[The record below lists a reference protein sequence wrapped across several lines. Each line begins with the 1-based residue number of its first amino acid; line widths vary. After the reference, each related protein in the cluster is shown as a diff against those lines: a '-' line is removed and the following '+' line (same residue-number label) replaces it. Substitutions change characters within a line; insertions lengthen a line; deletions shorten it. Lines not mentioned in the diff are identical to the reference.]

1 MFYIMRIN
9 ENIKVFKNTLWMSKT
24 IYKDETR
31 KSMKETEVIINGADF
46 LTKGYKNKK
55 QSIRITNKGSVATI
69 LGVVTPSRVAVL
81 NFADALTPGGLVF
94 EGIETQE
101 EDLCRCSNLYPC
113 ISQDKVFDDYYGYN
127 RSLEN
132 DIYSDRLIYS
142 KDVLFFK
149 DEDYWCI
156 PIRTKCDV
164 ITCPAPVE
172 CSDKQVFVN
181 RIKCIIGATYSK
193 GVDTLV
199 LGGWGTGAFGNDS
212 YLVATAFKEVLDEY
226 KLFDV
231 VYFPFKCSE
240 TDPSDNYK
248 VFKEVLL

>member
-1 MFYIMRIN
+1 MSTCL
-9 ENIKVFKNTLWMSKT
+9 ENIKVFKNTLWMSNSF
-24 IYKDETR
+24 YKDDTEEA
-31 KSMKETEVIINGADF
+31 MKNTEVIINGAS
-46 LTKGYKNKK
+46 LLREKGNKA
-55 QSIRITNKGSVATI
+55 QSIRVIHKGSVQTI
-69 LGVVTPSRVAVL
+69 EGVVTPSQVAVL

-94 EGIETQE
+94 EGVETQE

-113 ISQDKVFDDYYGYN
+113 ISQDKVFADYYGYN

-132 DIYSDRLIYS
+132 DVYSDRLIYS

-172 CSDKQVFVN
+172 CSDKQVFIN
-181 RIKCIIGATYSK
+181 RTKCIIGSAYSK
-193 GVDTLV
+193 GVDHLI
-199 LGGWGTGAFGNDS
+199 LGKFGCGAFRNDPR
-212 YLVATAFKEVLDEY
+212 LVATAFKEVLDEY

-231 VYFPFKCSE
+231 VYFPVFDDSE
-240 TDPSDNYK
+240 SSDI
-248 VFKEVLL
+248 FEEVLL

>member
-1 MFYIMRIN
+1 MSTCL
-9 ENIKVFKNTLWMSKT
+9 ENIKVFKNTLWMCDSFYEK
-24 IYKDETR
+24 ET
-31 KSMKETEVIINGADF
+31 KEAMKNTEVIINGAS
-46 LTKGYKNKK
+46 LLREKGHKEQK
-55 QSIRITNKGSVATI
+55 IRVIHKGSVQTI
-69 LGVVTPSRVAVL
+69 EGVVTPSRIAVL

-94 EGIETQE
+94 EGELTQE

-113 ISQDKVFDDYYGYN
+113 ISQGKVFDDYYGYN

-172 CSDKQVFVN
+172 CSDKQVFIN
-181 RIKCIIGATYSK
+181 RIKCIIGSAYSK

-199 LGGWGTGAFGNDS
+199 LGKFGCGAFSNDPQ
-212 YLVATAFKEVLDEY
+212 LVATAFKEVLDEY

-231 VYFPFKCSE
+231 VYFPVFDDSE
-240 TDPSDNYK
+240 SSDI
-248 VFKEVLL
+248 FKEVLL

>member
-1 MFYIMRIN
+1 MSTCL
-9 ENIKVFKNTLWMSKT
+9 ENIKVFKNTLWMCDSF
-24 IYKDETR
+24 YE
-31 KSMKETEVIINGADF
+31 KETKEAMKNTEIIINGAS
-46 LTKGYKNKK
+46 LLREKGNKA
-55 QSIRITNKGSVATI
+55 QSIRVIHKGSVPVI
-69 LGVVTPSRVAVL
+69 EGVVTPSRVAVL

-94 EGIETQE
+94 EGVETQE

-172 CSDKQVFVN
+172 CSDKQVFIN
-181 RIKCIIGATYSK
+181 RIKCIIGAAYSK
-193 GVDTLV
+193 GVDQLI
-199 LGGWGTGAFGNDS
+199 LGKFGCGAFGNDPR
-212 YLVATAFKEVLDEY
+212 LVATTFKEVLNEY

-231 VYFPFKCSE
+231 VYFPVFDDSE
-240 TDPSDNYK
+240 SSDI
-248 VFKEVLL
+248 FEEVLL

>member
-1 MFYIMRIN
+1 MSTCS
-9 ENIKVFKNTLWMSKT
+9 ENIKVFENTLWMSNSF
-24 IYKDETR
+24 YKDETEDA
-31 KSMKETEVIINGADF
+31 MKNTELIIDGASLLKEKGDKEQEIRVIH
-46 LTKGYKNKK
+46 
-55 QSIRITNKGSVATI
+55 KGSVSVVE
-69 LGVVTPSRVAVL
+69 GVVTPSRVAVL
-81 NFADALTPGGLVF
+81 NFADALTPGGLVWKG
-94 EGIETQE
+94 ELTQE
-101 EDLCRCSNLYPC
+101 EDLCRCSNLYSC
-113 ISQDKVFDDYYGYN
+113 ISQEKVFDDYYGYN

-181 RIKCIIGATYSK
+181 RIKCIIGAAYSK
-193 GVDTLV
+193 GVGTLV
-199 LGGWGTGAFGNDS
+199 LGKFGTGAFGNDS
-212 YLVATAFKEVLDEY
+212 RLVATAFKEILDEY

-231 VYFPFKCSE
+231 VYFPVFDDSE
-240 TDPSDNYK
+240 SSDI
-248 VFKEVLL
+248 FEEVLL

>member
-1 MFYIMRIN
+1 MSTCL
-9 ENIKVFKNTLWMSKT
+9 ENIKVFKNTLWMCDSFYEKET
-24 IYKDETR
+24 KDA
-31 KSMKETEVIINGADF
+31 MKNTEVIINGAS
-46 LTKGYKNKK
+46 LLREKGNKA
-55 QSIRITNKGSVATI
+55 QSIRVIHKGSVPVI
-69 LGVVTPSRVAVL
+69 QGVVSFGRIAVL

-94 EGIETQE
+94 EGVCTQE

-113 ISQDKVFDDYYGYN
+113 ISQEKVFDDYYGYN
-127 RSLEN
+127 RSFGN

-181 RIKCIIGATYSK
+181 RIKCILGSAYSK
-193 GVDTLV
+193 GVDHLI
-199 LGGWGTGAFGNDS
+199 LGKFGCGAFGNDPR
-212 YLVATAFKEVLDEY
+212 LVATAFKEVLDEY

-231 VYFPFKCSE
+231 VYFPVFDDSE
-240 TDPSDNYK
+240 SSDI
-248 VFKEVLL
+248 FREVLEG

>member
-1 MFYIMRIN
+1 MSTCL
-9 ENIKVFKNTLWMSKT
+9 ENIKVFKNTLWMCDSFYEK
-24 IYKDETR
+24 ET
-31 KSMKETEVIINGADF
+31 KEAIKNTEVIIDGAS
-46 LTKGYKNKK
+46 LLREKGNKEQK
-55 QSIRITNKGSVATI
+55 IRVTRKGSVPVI
-69 LGVVTPSRVAVL
+69 EGVVTPSRVAVL

-94 EGIETQE
+94 EGVETQE

-156 PIRTKCDV
+156 PIKTKCDV

-172 CSDKQVFVN
+172 CNDINIFKQ
-181 RIKCIIGATYSK
+181 RIKSIIGAAYK
-193 GVDTLV
+193 AGVDRLI
-199 LGGWGTGAFGNDS
+199 LGKWGTGSFGNDPV
-212 YLVATAFKEVLDEY
+212 LVATAFKEVLDEY

-231 VYFPFKCSE
+231 VYFPLFDDSE
-240 TDPSDNYK
+240 SSDI
-248 VFKEVLL
+248 FQEILEG

>member
-1 MFYIMRIN
+1 MSTCL
-9 ENIKVFKNTLWMSKT
+9 ENIKVFKNTLWMCDSF
-24 IYKDETR
+24 YE
-31 KSMKETEVIINGADF
+31 KETKEAMKNTEIIINGAS
-46 LTKGYKNKK
+46 LLREKGNKA
-55 QSIRITNKGSVATI
+55 QSIRVIHKGSVQTI
-69 LGVVTPSRVAVL
+69 EGVVTPSRVAVL

-94 EGIETQE
+94 EGVETQE

-113 ISQDKVFDDYYGYN
+113 ISQGKVFDDYYGYN

-132 DIYSDRLIYS
+132 DVYSDRLIYS

-172 CSDKQVFVN
+172 CSDKQVFIN
-181 RIKCIIGATYSK
+181 RIKCIIGSAYSK
-193 GVDTLV
+193 GVDHLI
-199 LGGWGTGAFGNDS
+199 LGKFGCGAFGNDPR
-212 YLVATAFKEVLDEY
+212 LVATTFKEVLDEY

-231 VYFPFKCSE
+231 VYFPVFDDSE
-240 TDPSDNYK
+240 SSDI
-248 VFKEVLL
+248 FEEVLL

>member
-1 MFYIMRIN
+1 MSTCL
-9 ENIKVFKNTLWMSKT
+9 ENIKVFKNTLWMCDSF
-24 IYKDETR
+24 YE
-31 KSMKETEVIINGADF
+31 KETKEAMKNTEIIINGAS
-46 LTKGYKNKK
+46 LLREKGNKA
-55 QSIRITNKGSVATI
+55 QSIRVIHKGSVPVI
-69 LGVVTPSRVAVL
+69 EGVVTPSRVAVL

-94 EGIETQE
+94 EGVCTME

-113 ISQDKVFDDYYGYN
+113 ISQGKVFDDYYDYN

-132 DIYSDRLIYS
+132 DVYSDRLIYS

-164 ITCPAPVE
+164 ITCPAPIE
-172 CSDKQVFVN
+172 CSDKQVFIN
-181 RIKCIIGATYSK
+181 RIKCIIGAAYSK
-193 GVDTLV
+193 GVGTLV
-199 LGGWGTGAFGNDS
+199 LGAWGTGAFGNDS

-231 VYFPFKCSE
+231 VYFPFNCRSNEHNEK
-240 TDPSDNYK
+240 YMI
-248 VFKEVLL
+248 FKEILED

>member
-1 MFYIMRIN
+1 MSTCL
-9 ENIKVFKNTLWMSKT
+9 ENIKVFKNTLWMCDSFYEK
-24 IYKDETR
+24 ET
-31 KSMKETEVIINGADF
+31 KEAIKNTEVIINGAS
-46 LTKGYKNKK
+46 LLREKGNKEQK
-55 QSIRITNKGSVATI
+55 IRVTHKGSVPVI
-69 LGVVTPSRVAVL
+69 EGVVTPSRVAVL
-81 NFADALTPGGLVF
+81 NFADALTPGGLVW
-94 EGIETQE
+94 EGEITQE

-156 PIRTKCDV
+156 PIKTKCDV

-172 CSDKQVFVN
+172 CSDKQVFIN
-181 RIKCIIGATYSK
+181 RIKCIIGAAYSK

-199 LGGWGTGAFGNDS
+199 LGAWGTGAFGNDS

-231 VYFPFKCSE
+231 VYFPLNCRSNEHNEK
-240 TDPSDNYK
+240 YMI
-248 VFKEVLL
+248 FKEILEG

>member
-1 MFYIMRIN
+1 MSTCL
-9 ENIKVFKNTLWMSKT
+9 ENIKVFKNTLWMCDSFYEK
-24 IYKDETR
+24 ET
-31 KSMKETEVIINGADF
+31 KEAMKNTEVIINGAS
-46 LTKGYKNKK
+46 LLREKGNKA
-55 QSIRITNKGSVATI
+55 QSIRVIHKGSVQTI
-69 LGVVTPSRVAVL
+69 EGVVTPSRVAVL
-81 NFADALTPGGLVF
+81 NFADALTPGGLVW
-94 EGIETQE
+94 EGVETQE

-172 CSDKQVFVN
+172 CSDKQVFIN
-181 RIKCIIGATYSK
+181 RIKCIIGAAYSK

>member
-1 MFYIMRIN
+1 MSTCL
-9 ENIKVFKNTLWMSKT
+9 ENIKVFKNTLWMCDSF
-24 IYKDETR
+24 YE
-31 KSMKETEVIINGADF
+31 KETKEAMKNTEIIINGAS
-46 LTKGYKNKK
+46 LLREKGNKA
-55 QSIRITNKGSVATI
+55 QSIRVIHKGSVATI

-94 EGIETQE
+94 EGVETQE

-156 PIRTKCDV
+156 PIKTKCDV

-172 CSDKQVFVN
+172 CSDKQVFIN
-181 RIKCIIGATYSK
+181 RIKCIIGSAYSK
-193 GVDTLV
+193 GVDHLI
-199 LGGWGTGAFGNDS
+199 LGKFGCGAFGNDPR
-212 YLVATAFKEVLDEY
+212 LVATAFKEVLDEY

-231 VYFPFKCSE
+231 VYFPVFDDSE
-240 TDPSDNYK
+240 SSDI
-248 VFKEVLL
+248 FEEVLL

>member
-1 MFYIMRIN
+1 MSTCL
-9 ENIKVFKNTLWMSKT
+9 ENIKVFKNTIWMCDSF
-24 IYKDETR
+24 YENET
-31 KSMKETEVIINGADF
+31 KEAMKNTEVIINGAS
-46 LTKGYKNKK
+46 LLREKGNKA
-55 QSIRITNKGSVATI
+55 QNIRVIHKGSVPVVE
-69 LGVVTPSRVAVL
+69 GVVTPSRVAVL
-81 NFADALTPGGLVF
+81 NFADALTPGGLVW
-94 EGIETQE
+94 EGESTQE

-113 ISQDKVFDDYYGYN
+113 ISQDKVFNDYYGYN

-156 PIRTKCDV
+156 PIKTKCDV

-172 CSDKQVFVN
+172 CSDKQVFIN
-181 RIKCIIGATYSK
+181 RIKCIIGAAYFK

-199 LGGWGTGAFGNDS
+199 LGKWGTGAFGNDS

-231 VYFPFKCSE
+231 VYFPVFDDSE
-240 TDPSDNYK
+240 SSDI
-248 VFKEVLL
+248 FKEVLL

>member
-1 MFYIMRIN
+1 MSSCR
-9 ENIKVFKNTLWMSKT
+9 ENIKVFENTLYLCNT
-24 IYKDETR
+24 VYKNDTAEAMR
-31 KSMKETEVIINGADF
+31 NTEVIINGAS
-46 LTKGYKNKK
+46 LIKEKGDKEQN
-55 QSIRITNKGSVATI
+55 IRIVTAGSVSAI
-69 LGVVTPSRVAVL
+69 EGVVAGRRVAAL
-81 NFADALTPGGLVF
+81 NFADALTPGGLVW
-94 EGIETQE
+94 EGETTQE

-142 KDVLFFK
+142 SDVLFFK

-164 ITCPAPVE
+164 ITCPAPIE

-181 RIKCIIGATYSK
+181 RIKCIIGSAYSK
-193 GVDTLV
+193 GVDHLI
-199 LGGWGTGAFGNDS
+199 LGKFGCGAFGNDPR
-212 YLVATAFKEVLDEY
+212 LVATTFKEVLDEY

-231 VYFPFKCSE
+231 VYFPVFDDSE
-240 TDPSDNYK
+240 SSDI
-248 VFKEVLL
+248 FEEVLL

>member
-1 MFYIMRIN
+1 MSSCR
-9 ENIKVFKNTLWMSKT
+9 ENIKVFENTLYLCNT
-24 IYKDETR
+24 VYKNDTAEAMR
-31 KSMKETEVIINGADF
+31 NTEVIINGAS
-46 LTKGYKNKK
+46 LIKEKGDKEQN
-55 QSIRITNKGSVATI
+55 IRIVTAGSVSAI
-69 LGVVTPSRVAVL
+69 EGVVAGRRVAAL
-81 NFADALTPGGLVF
+81 NFADALTPGGLVW
-94 EGIETQE
+94 EGETTQE

-142 KDVLFFK
+142 SDVLFFK

-164 ITCPAPVE
+164 ITCPAPIE

-181 RIKCIIGATYSK
+181 RIKCIIGSAYSK
-193 GVDTLV
+193 GVDHLI
-199 LGGWGTGAFGNDS
+199 LGKFGCGAFGNDPR
-212 YLVATAFKEVLDEY
+212 LVATIFKEVLDEY

-231 VYFPFKCSE
+231 VYFPVFDDSE
-240 TDPSDNYK
+240 SSDI
-248 VFKEVLL
+248 FEEVLL

>member
-1 MFYIMRIN
+1 MSTCL
-9 ENIKVFKNTLWMSKT
+9 ENIKVFENTLWMCDSF
-24 IYKDETR
+24 YKDDTEDA
-31 KSMKETEVIINGADF
+31 MKNTEIIINGAS
-46 LTKGYKNKK
+46 LLHEKGHKK
-55 QSIRITNKGSVATI
+55 QKVRVIHKGSVQT
-69 LGVVTPSRVAVL
+69 LEGVVSFGRVAVL

-94 EGIETQE
+94 EGVCTQE

-113 ISQDKVFDDYYGYN
+113 ISQEKVFDDYYGYN
-127 RSLEN
+127 RSLGN

-181 RIKCIIGATYSK
+181 RIKCILGSAYSK
-193 GVDTLV
+193 GVDHLI
-199 LGGWGTGAFGNDS
+199 LGKFGTGAFGNDPV
-212 YLVATAFKEVLDEY
+212 LVATAFKEVLDEY

-231 VYFPFKCSE
+231 VYFPVFDDSE
-240 TDPSDNYK
+240 SSDI
-248 VFKEVLL
+248 FEEVLL

>member
-1 MFYIMRIN
+1 MSTCL
-9 ENIKVFKNTLWMSKT
+9 ENIKVFKNTLWMCDSF
-24 IYKDETR
+24 YE
-31 KSMKETEVIINGADF
+31 KETKEAMKNTEIIINGAS
-46 LTKGYKNKK
+46 LLREKGNKA
-55 QSIRITNKGSVATI
+55 QSIRVIHKGSVQTI
-69 LGVVTPSRVAVL
+69 EGVVTPSRVAVL

-94 EGIETQE
+94 EGVETQE

>member
-1 MFYIMRIN
+1 MSSCR
-9 ENIKVFKNTLWMSKT
+9 ENIKVFENTLYLCNT
-24 IYKDETR
+24 VYKNDTAEAMR
-31 KSMKETEVIINGADF
+31 NTEVIFNGAS
-46 LTKGYKNKK
+46 LIKEKGNKE
-55 QSIRITNKGSVATI
+55 QNIRVVTVGSVSAI
-69 LGVVTPSRVAVL
+69 EGVVAGRRVAAL

-94 EGIETQE
+94 EGVETQE

-142 KDVLFFK
+142 SDVLFFK
-149 DEDYWCI
+149 DETYWCLSI
-156 PIRTKCDV
+156 PVKCDV

-181 RIKCIIGATYSK
+181 RIKCIIGAAYNA
-193 GVDTLV
+193 GVDQLI
-199 LGGWGTGAFGNDS
+199 LGKFGCGAFRNDPR
-212 YLVATAFKEVLDEY
+212 LVATAFKEVLNEY

-231 VYFPFKCSE
+231 VYFPVFDDSE
-240 TDPSDNYK
+240 SSDI
-248 VFKEVLL
+248 FQEILEG

>member
-1 MFYIMRIN
+1 MSTCL
-9 ENIKVFKNTLWMSKT
+9 ENIQVFKNTLWMCDSFYEK
-24 IYKDETR
+24 ET
-31 KSMKETEVIINGADF
+31 KEAMKNTEVIINGAS
-46 LTKGYKNKK
+46 LLREKGNKEQK
-55 QSIRITNKGSVATI
+55 IRVTHKGSVPVI
-69 LGVVTPSRVAVL
+69 EGVVTPSRVAVL

-94 EGIETQE
+94 EGVETQE

-113 ISQDKVFDDYYGYN
+113 ISQGKVFDDYYDYN

-156 PIRTKCDV
+156 PIKTKCDV

-172 CSDKQVFVN
+172 CSDKQVFIN
-181 RIKCIIGATYSK
+181 RIKCIIGAAYYK
-193 GVDTLV
+193 GVGTLV
-199 LGGWGTGAFGNDS
+199 LGKFGCGAFNNDPQ
-212 YLVATAFKEVLDEY
+212 LVATAFKEVLDEY

-231 VYFPFKCSE
+231 VYFPVFDDSE
-240 TDPSDNYK
+240 SSDI
-248 VFKEVLL
+248 FKEILEG

>member
-1 MFYIMRIN
+1 MSIN
-9 ENIKVFKNTLWMSKT
+9 ENIKVFENTLWMSKT

-55 QSIRITNKGSVATI
+55 QSIRIINKGSVATI

-81 NFADALTPGGLVF
+81 NFADALTPGGLVW
-94 EGIETQE
+94 EGELTQE

-113 ISQDKVFDDYYGYN
+113 ISQGKVFDDYYGYN

-142 KDVLFFK
+142 SDVLFFK

-172 CSDKQVFVN
+172 CSDKQVFTN
-181 RIKCIIGATYSK
+181 RIKCIIGAAYSK
-193 GVDTLV
+193 GVGTLV
-199 LGGWGTGAFGNDS
+199 IGKFGCGAFSNDPQ
-212 YLVATAFKEVLDEY
+212 LVATAFKEVLDEY

-231 VYFPFKCSE
+231 VYFPVFDDSE
-240 TDPSDNYK
+240 SSDI
-248 VFKEVLL
+248 FEEVLL

>member
-1 MFYIMRIN
+1 MSTCL
-9 ENIKVFKNTLWMSKT
+9 ENIKVFKNTLWMCDSFYEKET
-24 IYKDETR
+24 KDA
-31 KSMKETEVIINGADF
+31 MKNTEVIINGAS
-46 LTKGYKNKK
+46 LLRGKGNKEQEIK
-55 QSIRITNKGSVATI
+55 VINRGSVPVI
-69 LGVVTPSRVAVL
+69 EGLVSVDRVAVL

-94 EGIETQE
+94 EGVCTQE

-113 ISQDKVFDDYYGYN
+113 ISQEKVFDDYYGYN
-127 RSLEN
+127 RSLGN

-172 CSDKQVFVN
+172 CSDKQVFIN
-181 RIKCIIGATYSK
+181 RIKCILGSAYSK
-193 GVDTLV
+193 GVDQLI
-199 LGGWGTGAFGNDS
+199 LGKFGCGAFRNDPR
-212 YLVATAFKEVLDEY
+212 LVATAFKEVLDEY

-231 VYFPFKCSE
+231 VYFPVFDDSE
-240 TDPSDNYK
+240 SSDM
-248 VFKEVLL
+248 FKEVLL

>member
-1 MFYIMRIN
+1 MSTCL
-9 ENIKVFKNTLWMSKT
+9 ENIKVFKNTLWMCDSFYEK
-24 IYKDETR
+24 ET
-31 KSMKETEVIINGADF
+31 KEAMKNTEVIINGAS
-46 LTKGYKNKK
+46 LLREKGNKEQK
-55 QSIRITNKGSVATI
+55 IRVTHKGSVSV
-69 LGVVTPSRVAVL
+69 LEGVVTPSRVAVL
-81 NFADALTPGGLVF
+81 NFADALTPGGLVW
-94 EGIETQE
+94 EGEITQE

-113 ISQDKVFDDYYGYN
+113 ISQGKVFDDYYGYN

-156 PIRTKCDV
+156 PIKTKCDV

-172 CSDKQVFVN
+172 CSDKQVFIN
-181 RIKCIIGATYSK
+181 RIKCIIGAAYYK

-199 LGGWGTGAFGNDS
+199 LGAWGTGAFGNDS

-240 TDPSDNYK
+240 TDPSNNYK